1 MIRKKT
7 DWLIVNH
14 KYIEVAMENWYEI
27 ERDWLFDDRKLPPL
41 TERKLMKLSEVKKYN
56 LDKDDIIL
64 YLTYKLK
71 EK

>member
-14 KYIEVAMENWYEI
+14 KYIEVAMENCYEI
-27 ERDWLFDDRKLPPL
+27 ERDRLFDDRKLPPL